1 MSPADVK
8 DVIQEAEHGRDE
20 EREERRQVNGKLQ
33 SSLTFMYKSEEGI
46 ALGSVGR
53 H

>member
-1 MSPADVK
+1 VSPADIK
-8 DVIQEAEHGRDE
+8 DVVQEAEHGRNE

-33 SSLTFMYKSEEGI
+33 SSLTFVYKSEEGT
-46 ALGSVGR
+46 ALGNGGR